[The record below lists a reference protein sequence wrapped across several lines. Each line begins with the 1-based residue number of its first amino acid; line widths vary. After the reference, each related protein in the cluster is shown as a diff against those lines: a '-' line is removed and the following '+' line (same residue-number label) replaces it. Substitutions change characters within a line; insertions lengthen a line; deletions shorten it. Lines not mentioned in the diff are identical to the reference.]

1 MAAHLAGLAPT
12 LEEIAASEDTA
23 VVPED
28 TAAVQTLL
36 QALKLQQTSI

>member
-12 LEEIAASEDTA
+12 LEEIAAAEDTA

-28 TAAVQTLL
+28 SAAVQSLL
-36 QALKLQQTSI
+36 EGLKQN